1 MTARRWHWVGFMLL
15 ASGVA
20 LLHAQQ
26 NVEERRSELETIRK
40 QINEFEQRIREQQQ
54 SERKTLDLL
63 DSYDK
68 QGTLLRKLVTRL
80 KKQEGEL
87 ERRIAETGKEHDR
100 LQGKLDH
107 TRKHY
112 ARYVTSVYKA
122 GRSHDLELLLTSR
135 SINQFY
141 IRSTYLQRFSAQR
154 KADINKIRERA
165 REVEEVQARA
175 QQQLTEQRR
184 LLAEKGAEEDR
195 LEALA
200 SDRRQV
206 LSKIRSDRQLL
217 TREMQRKRQAERE
230 LEGIIARM
238 IEAERLRRER
248 AAREGAPEEV
258 VPPGAGFAERKGKL
272 RWPVRE
278 GTVVARFGS
287 QRHPTLKT
295 VTHNTGIEIAVKAGT
310 PVVAVAGGEVGVIW
324 WLPSFGNLVV
334 LNHTQ
339 GYHTVY
345 THLSEIFVSEGQKVS
360 EGQMIGA
367 SGESIDGPRLHF
379 AIWKGREK
387 LDPEPWLV
395 KQ

>member
-1 MTARRWHWVGFMLL
+1 MKTWRWCI
-15 ASGVA
+15 VA
-20 LLHAQQ
+20 AIIAGAGSLHAQQ
-26 NVEERRSELETIRK
+26 NVEERRSELETIRQ
-40 QINEFEQRIREQQQ
+40 QINEFEQRIREQQR

-68 QGTLLRKLVTRL
+68 QGTLLRKLITRL
-80 KKQEGEL
+80 RKQEGEL
-87 ERRIAETGKEHDR
+87 ERRIAETGKDIDQ
-100 LQGKLDH
+100 LQSKLDH

-112 ARYVTSVYKA
+112 AQYVTSVYKA

-141 IRSTYLQRFSAQR
+141 IRSAYLQRFSAQR
-154 KADINKIRERA
+154 KADIKKIRDRA

-175 QQQLTEQRR
+175 QEQLTEQRR

-195 LEALA
+195 LDALA
-200 SDRRQV
+200 GERRQV
-206 LSKIRSDRQLL
+206 LASIRSDRQLL
-217 TREMQRKRQAERE
+217 TREMDRKRQAERE

-238 IEAERLRRER
+238 IEAERIRRER
-248 AAREGAPEEV
+248 ERREGAVEEV
-258 VPPGAGFAERKGKL
+258 VPPGAGFADRKGKL

-278 GTVVARFGS
+278 GTIVARFGS

-295 VTHNTGIEIAVKAGT
+295 VTHNTGIEIAVKSGT
-310 PVVAVAGGEVGVIW
+310 PVVAVAEGEVGVIW

-345 THLSEIFVSEGQKVS
+345 THLGEIFVSEGQKIS
-360 EGQMIGA
+360 EGQTIGA

-387 LDPEPWLV
+387 LNPEPWLA

>member
-1 MTARRWHWVGFMLL
+1 MTVCRWRWVGLMLL
-15 ASGVA
+15 AAGA
-20 LLHAQQ
+20 TLLHAQQ

-68 QGTLLRKLVTRL
+68 QGTLLRKLITRL

-87 ERRIAETGKEHDR
+87 ERRIAETGKEHNR

-217 TREMQRKRQAERE
+217 TGEMRRKRQAERE

-248 AAREGAPEEV
+248 AAREGAAEEV

-278 GTVVARFGS
+278 GTIVARFGS

-310 PVVAVAGGEVGVIW
+310 PVVAVADGEVGVIW

-345 THLSEIFVSEGQKVS
+345 THLAEIFVSEGQKVS
-360 EGQMIGA
+360 EGQTIGA

-387 LDPEPWLV
+387 LNPEPWLA

>member
-1 MTARRWHWVGFMLL
+1 MTRAATIGAVLLRLVGAQLP
-15 ASGVA
+15 
-20 LLHAQQ
+20 AQQ
-26 NVEERRSELETIRK
+26 EVDRRRSELETIRQ
-40 QINEFEQRIREQQQ
+40 QISEFEQRIREQQRN
-54 SERKTLDLL
+54 ERKTLDLL
-63 DSYDK
+63 DSYDRK
-68 QGTLLRKLVTRL
+68 GTLLRKLIGRL
-80 KKQEGEL
+80 KKQEKEL
-87 ERRIAETGKEHDR
+87 EARIAETDQQLGR
-100 LQGKLDH
+100 LQEKLDH
-107 TRKHY
+107 TRQHY

-122 GRSHDLELLLTSR
+122 GRTHDLELLLTSR

-141 IRSTYLQRFSAQR
+141 IRSAYLQRFTSQR
-154 KADINKIRERA
+154 RTDIEKIRERA
-165 REVEEVQARA
+165 LEVEEVQARA

-195 LEALA
+195 LSSLA
-200 SDRRQV
+200 SDRRTV
-206 LSKIRSDRQLL
+206 LAKIRSDRQLL
-217 TREMQRKRQAERE
+217 TREMERKKQAERE
-230 LEGIIARM
+230 LEGIIARLV
-238 IEAERLRRER
+238 EAERLRRER

-258 VPPGAGFAERKGKL
+258 VPPGTGFAERKGKL

-278 GTVVARFGS
+278 GTIVARFGN

-295 VTHNTGIEIAVKAGT
+295 ITHNTGIEIAVKPGT
-310 PVVAVAGGEVGVIW
+310 PVVAVAEGEVGVIW

-345 THLSEIFVSEGQKVS
+345 THLADILVAEGQKIA
-360 EGQMIGA
+360 EGQTIGT

-387 LDPEPWLV
+387 LNPEPWLA